1 MTNRDGN
8 EGAFRA
14 IFDEHFRWVWGS
26 LRRLGVRES
35 DAEDLA
41 HEVFLAVHRR
51 LADYDPSR
59 PMRPWLFGFAFRIA
73 ARHRRSAPQ
82 RREMIGVE
90 ETIVDQNPRPDE
102 AASISEA
109 RSLLMRALD
118 ELDLERRA
126 VLVLHE
132 WDGEPIP
139 AVARALEIP
148 LNTAYSRLRLAR
160 EDLALVVKR
169 LSRKDVR

>member
-1 MTNRDGN
+1 MTTHDGN
-8 EGAFRA
+8 GTDFRA
-14 IFDEHFRWVWGS
+14 LFKDHFRWVWGT

-51 LADYDPSR
+51 LADFDRSR
-59 PMRPWLFGFAFRIA
+59 PVRPWLFGFAFRIA
-73 ARHRRSAPQ
+73 AKHRRSAPR
-82 RREMIGVE
+82 RREVIGVE
-90 ETIVDQNPRPDE
+90 DGIVDQHPRPDE
-102 AASISEA
+102 ALSASEA

-118 ELDLERRA
+118 ELDLDRRA

-139 AVARALEIP
+139 SVARALEIP

-160 EDLALVVKR
+160 EDLAVAVRR
-169 LSRKDVR
+169 LSKKDVP